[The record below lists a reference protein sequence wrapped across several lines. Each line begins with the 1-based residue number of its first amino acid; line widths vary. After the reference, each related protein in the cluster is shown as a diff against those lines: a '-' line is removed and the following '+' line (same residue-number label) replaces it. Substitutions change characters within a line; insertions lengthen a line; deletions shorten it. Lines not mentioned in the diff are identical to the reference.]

1 MKHETMIRTQVYLSK
16 EQEQA
21 LNSLSFTSGK
31 HRSELIRE
39 AINLLL
45 SEKKS
50 ASTQWK
56 QALHNMKG
64 MWANDKKA
72 TQRMQAIRNEFDR

>member
-1 MKHETMIRTQVYLSK
+1 MKQTLMKRTQVYLSN

-21 LNSLSFTSGK
+21 LNSLALTSGR

-45 SEKKS
+45 SEKKVMH
-50 ASTQWK
+50 TQWK

-64 MWANDKKA
+64 MWAKDEKA
-72 TQRMQAIRNEFDR
+72 AKRMQNIRNEFDR

>member
-1 MKHETMIRTQVYLSK
+1 MKQIAMKRTQVYLSK

-21 LNSLSFTSGK
+21 LNSLALTSGR

-45 SEKKS
+45 SEKKVMH
-50 ASTQWK
+50 TQWK

-64 MWANDKKA
+64 MWASDEKA
-72 TQRMQAIRNEFDR
+72 VGRMQAIRDEFNR